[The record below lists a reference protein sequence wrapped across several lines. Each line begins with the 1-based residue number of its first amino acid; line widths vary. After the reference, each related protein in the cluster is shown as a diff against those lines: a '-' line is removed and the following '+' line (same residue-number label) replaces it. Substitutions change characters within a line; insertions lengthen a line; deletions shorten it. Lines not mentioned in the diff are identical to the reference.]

1 MQRSIKSDPIAA
13 IEASVGSPWKL
24 RVLSLVFV
32 VGMFVLMEIMRYAL
46 ITDLGRHKERLLA
59 EGVSSIIFGLVLL
72 KWLETL
78 QQRRVEALAQMQRVL
93 EANDRIRNALEMI
106 SLSAYVTQ
114 NQESIRV
121 ISEGVNRI
129 ETVLREVLPAQVYFA
144 AAREHGRRAARRLVS
159 KESARESNQRVNE
172 EKSVSGGK

>member
-1 MQRSIKSDPIAA
+1 MQRSIKSDQIAA
-13 IEASVGSPWKL
+13 LEASEGSPWKL
-24 RVLSLVFV
+24 RVFSLVFV

-46 ITDLGRHKERLLA
+46 IADLGRHRERLLA

-78 QQRRVEALAQMQRVL
+78 QQRRLEALAQMQRVL

-129 ETVLREVLPAQVYFA
+129 ETVLREVLPAEVYFA
-144 AAREHGRRAARRLVS
+144 AAREQARRAARQFDS
-159 KESARESNQRVNE
+159 KESARDSNHGISE